1 MPGGPR
7 QPCSLEGD
15 AAGRAFGTTGTI
27 GSGASSRSVR
37 RARSE
42 LPACGASLLRLLGDV
57 GLSKS
62 LRRPDVVASYPSPD
76 HRSSFAMSVS
86 GTTTPQAGP
95 APKADDSR
103 LEELLSRIKAR
114 VNGGEAPP
122 AAEGAAAAPPQAEPT
137 REATRETT
145 RSEDEER
152 SSAEPPRSRGES
164 FIEALRKPEAAAPTA
179 PNPDEP
185 FVPLEPRSFREARL
199 NESEAESIAMK
210 YLLSAVSA
218 TGREVAEQLKMP
230 FKLIDDLMFSLK
242 TDQMVVYRGTS
253 VANDY
258 QYQLTEQG
266 RDRARRLSEHCTY
279 FGSAPVHLKDYIESV
294 GRQSLTKRHPS
305 PEDLDRAFS
314 DLLMNKR
321 MLYRLGPAIN
331 SGRGLF
337 LFGAPGN
344 GKTSIAERITRAFG
358 DTIWIPRS
366 ISIDGEIIRLFD
378 PSNHEVV
385 PLEKAEGLYDSR
397 QIDRRWIRIRRPT
410 IIAGGE
416 LTMDSLE
423 VTLNR
428 STGISE
434 APLQLKS
441 NCGSLVIDDFGR
453 QRMGT
458 DELLNRW
465 IVPLEKRYDFLNLP
479 NGKKIQ
485 VPFDQLIIF
494 STNLE
499 PKQLVD
505 DAFLRRIPY
514 KIEVVDP
521 TEAEFRQLL
530 ELMAGKLGFEYDSAG
545 ADYLIEKHYKAV
557 KRPFRSCQPR
567 DLLMQIKNFCLYQR
581 QPLSMSPQAFDFA
594 VENYFAVM

>member
-1 MPGGPR
+1 
-7 QPCSLEGD
+7 
-15 AAGRAFGTTGTI
+15 
-27 GSGASSRSVR
+27 
-37 RARSE
+37 
-42 LPACGASLLRLLGDV
+42 
-57 GLSKS
+57 
-62 LRRPDVVASYPSPD
+62 
-76 HRSSFAMSVS
+76 MSIS
-86 GTTTPQAGP
+86 GTTQP
-95 APKADDSR
+95 AAPTAPPKADDSK

-114 VNGGEAPP
+114 VSGSEASAGAA
-122 AAEGAAAAPPQAEPT
+122 AAEGA
-137 REATRETT
+137 
-145 RSEDEER
+145 
-152 SSAEPPRSRGES
+152 SAEPARAEPVRAAERPETDESPAGQPTRSRGETL
-164 FIEALRKPEAAAPTA
+164 IDAIRNPEPVPNAV
-179 PNPDEP
+179 NPDEP
-185 FVPLEPRSFREARL
+185 FVPLEPRSYREAKL
-199 NESEAESIAMK
+199 NESEAESIALK
-210 YLLSAVSA
+210 YLMSAVSA
-218 TGREVAEQLKMP
+218 TGRDVAEQLKLP
-230 FKLIDDLMFSLK
+230 FKLVDELMFSLK
-242 TDQMVVYRGTS
+242 TDQMVIYRGTS

-258 QYQLTEQG
+258 QYQLTDQG

-344 GKTSIAERITRAFG
+344 GKTSIAERITKAFG

-378 PSNHEVV
+378 PSNHESV
-385 PLEKAEGLYDSR
+385 PLEKTEGLFKN
-397 QIDRRWIRIRRPT
+397 QQAVDRRWIRIRRPT

-423 VTLNR
+423 VTLNK

-521 TEAEFRQLL
+521 TEEEFRQLMQ
-530 ELMAGKLGFEYDSAG
+530 LMAGKLGFEYDQAG
-545 ADYLIEKHYKAV
+545 VDYVIEKHYKAA

-581 QPLSMSPQAFDFA
+581 QPLSMSPEAFDFA

>member
-1 MPGGPR
+1 
-7 QPCSLEGD
+7 
-15 AAGRAFGTTGTI
+15 
-27 GSGASSRSVR
+27 
-37 RARSE
+37 
-42 LPACGASLLRLLGDV
+42 
-57 GLSKS
+57 
-62 LRRPDVVASYPSPD
+62 
-76 HRSSFAMSVS
+76 
-86 GTTTPQAGP
+86 
-95 APKADDSR
+95 
-103 LEELLSRIKAR
+103 
-114 VNGGEAPP
+114 
-122 AAEGAAAAPPQAEPT
+122 
-137 REATRETT
+137 
-145 RSEDEER
+145 
-152 SSAEPPRSRGES
+152 
-164 FIEALRKPEAAAPTA
+164 
-179 PNPDEP
+179 
-185 FVPLEPRSFREARL
+185 
-199 NESEAESIAMK
+199 
-210 YLLSAVSA
+210 
-218 TGREVAEQLKMP
+218 
-230 FKLIDDLMFSLK
+230 
-242 TDQMVVYRGTS
+242 MVVYRGTS

-453 QRMGT
+453 QRISPA
-458 DELLNRW
+458 DLLNRW
-465 IVPLEKRYDFLNLP
+465 IVPLENRIDFLTLAT
-479 NGKKIQ
+479 GRKIQ